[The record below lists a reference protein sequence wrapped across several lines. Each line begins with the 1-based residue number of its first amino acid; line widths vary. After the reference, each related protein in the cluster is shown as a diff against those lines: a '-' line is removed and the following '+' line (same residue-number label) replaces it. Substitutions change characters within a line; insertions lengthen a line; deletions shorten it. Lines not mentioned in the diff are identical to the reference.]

1 MSSFP
6 TALQNET
13 FIQRVN
19 AEADDIPVRA
29 ERTDKQLVDLVL
41 AGEGSAFEQIF
52 DRHKRLVAVIAS
64 RYFRRQEEIE
74 EIIQISFAKAFAE
87 LGRFR
92 GHHERSLSSWLV
104 RIASNACLD
113 TIRRQSRKPERL
125 NCDLSETELESL
137 SHLTAVDSADAE
149 NAILDR
155 DLTEKLLKRIPAEE
169 RILLQMLYA
178 EEMSVADIAD
188 LLGWSKSNVKMRA
201 WRARSALRK
210 VLRKL
215 L

>member
-1 MSSFP
+1 MSSYP

-13 FIQRVN
+13 LIHRVN
-19 AEADDIPVRA
+19 SEADDVPVRGL
-29 ERTDKQLVDLVL
+29 RTDNQLVELVL
-41 AGEGSAFEQIF
+41 AGDGTAFEQIF

-74 EIIQISFAKAFAE
+74 EITQISFAKAFVE
-87 LGRFR
+87 LGGFHGR
-92 GHHERSLSSWLV
+92 HDRSLASWLV
-104 RIASNACLD
+104 RITSNACFD
-113 TIRRQSRKPERL
+113 TLRSQRRRPERL

-137 SHLTAVDSADAE
+137 SELTAVDSTHAE

-155 DLTEKLLKRIPAEE
+155 DLTEKLLGKIPVEE

-178 EEMSVADIAD
+178 EEMSVSDIAEMF
-188 LLGWSKSNVKMRA
+188 GWSKSKVKIRA
-201 WRARSALRK
+201 WRSRSALRK